1 LKLTRGKGF
10 VVEGEGGGSNG
21 EEEGGVE
28 GGERGEEG
36 EELGGGEETAEEM
49 EGKEKVQNFS
59 GWEGGGRS
67 KETQKRRSREKSW
80 LV

>member
-1 LKLTRGKGF
+1 VGK
-10 VVEGEGGGSNG
+10 V
-21 EEEGGVE
+21 
-28 GGERGEEG
+28 
-36 EELGGGEETAEEM
+36 
-49 EGKEKVQNFS
+49 KVQHFS